1 MKLGDSSENT
11 NAINDG
17 NRNAARSL
25 LDPRT
30 YSLSELKFSEK
41 VAKPRSPHNVIS
53 RFVCFQ
59 RFTASRA
66 ILKSVRV
73 VVRTG
78 VGSIGSIGSVGSVGF
93 AAALALRR
101 ILCLICLVMFHPNY
115 SYFPVIRCSLWRGRS
130 VAVAAEFSNAERLGV
145 QLKR

>member
-1 MKLGDSSENT
+1 M
-11 NAINDG
+11 
-17 NRNAARSL
+17 
-25 LDPRT
+25 
-30 YSLSELKFSEK
+30 
-41 VAKPRSPHNVIS
+41 IS

-78 VGSIGSIGSVGSVGF
+78 VGSIGSIGSVGSVGSVGF

-101 ILCLICLVMFHPNY
+101 ILCLICLVMVHPNY
-115 SYFPVIRCSLWRGRS
+115 SCFPVIRCSFWRGRS
-130 VAVAAEFSNAERLGV
+130 VAVAAEFSKAERLGV